1 MALGSFLSAAATA
14 APAIIGAFSGGDDTR
29 VRVPQISTQFPS
41 FNAGG
46 LRATASGNNVRVS
59 SGGQRGRFVRDL
71 SRSFGRQADALS
83 DLRGRVAPGVSDL
96 RASRLQAVEDARNRS
111 IGNLRENLQRRRV
124 LGSSFGADAIG
135 RQEAE
140 FAREAERVEA
150 ESFLQELDLT
160 QQLLAQETQARGAA
174 FQTRLNELNLQTDL
188 AADIQSRIA
197 GDLNNNA
204 RFQAQLA
211 LQAGRFNAQSA
222 QQSQAGFGQ
231 LAGQG
236 LSGVG
241 SIFRNQSN
249 LAQIGQNF
257 ANSTTVA

>member
-1 MALGSFLSAAATA
+1 MALGTFAATALQA
-14 APAIIGAFSGGDDTR
+14 APAIIGALNSGDTD
-29 VRVPQISTQFPS
+29 VSVPQINTSFPS
-41 FNAGG
+41 LTAGG
-46 LRATASGNNVRVS
+46 LRATASGQGVNVASDPARSSIVS
-59 SGGQRGRFVRDL
+59 RL
-71 SRSFGRQADALS
+71 SQTFGDQEDV
-83 DLRGRVAPGVSDL
+83 LRGLRDRVAPGVSDL

-160 QQLLAQETQARGAA
+160 QQLLAQETQARANS
-174 FQTRLNELNLQTDL
+174 FNVRLNELNLQTDL

-204 RFQAQLA
+204 RLQAQLA
-211 LQAGRFNAQSA
+211 LQAGQFNARSA

-236 LSGVG
+236 LS
-241 SIFRNQSN
+241 SIFSNQSN

-257 ANSTTVA
+257 ANSTTVT